1 MGKLVPFP
9 SQSTIK
15 LGYKRV
21 GVRRQADLE
30 RHGQLNLFAEPKGQV
45 VELPRR
51 RMSAFEEALL
61 LDEHGDP
68 SSGDLYRQ
76 AIAEGDC
83 VAEAYCNLGI
93 LESEAG
99 NRPQAFDCFTLS
111 LANDPRHFE
120 SHYNLGNLY
129 LDEGDFRLA
138 KLHYEIC
145 TVVEPDFPD
154 TYFNLGLV
162 LVMSEERDHAIH
174 ALERYKDLVPD
185 HEGEKADELMASL
198 DQTTQ
203 AEQ

>member
-1 MGKLVPFP
+1 MGKLISFP
-9 SQSTIK
+9 SQPTAK

-30 RHGQLNLFAEPKGQV
+30 RHGQLNLFFESKGQV

-51 RMSAFEEALL
+51 LSTFEEALL

-68 SSGDLYRQ
+68 ASADLYRQ
-76 AIAEGDC
+76 AVNEGDC

-93 LESEAG
+93 FESEAG
-99 NRPQAFDCFTLS
+99 NRLQAFDCFTLS

-129 LDEGDFRLA
+129 LDGGDFRLA

-145 TVVEPDFPD
+145 TVIEPDFPD

-162 LVMSEERDHAIH
+162 LVISEQRDRAIRV
-174 ALERYKDLVPD
+174 LNRYKDLVPD
-185 HEGEKADELMASL
+185 NEGVKADELMASL

-203 AEQ
+203 AER

>member
-1 MGKLVPFP
+1 MGKLIPFP
-9 SQSTIK
+9 SQSTTK
-15 LGYKRV
+15 LGYRRV
-21 GVRRQADLE
+21 GVRRHADLE
-30 RHGQLNLFAEPKGQV
+30 RHGQLNLFAAPKGLV

-51 RMSAFEEALL
+51 LSTFEEALL
-61 LDEHGDP
+61 LDEHGDTA
-68 SSGDLYRQ
+68 SADLYRK

-93 LESEAG
+93 LESETG

-111 LANDPRHFE
+111 LASDPRHFE

-162 LVMSEERDHAIH
+162 LVMSEERDHALH
-174 ALERYKDLVPD
+174 ALERYKALVPD
-185 HEGEKADELMASL
+185 HEGVKADELMASL
-198 DQTTQ
+198 DQMTL
-203 AEQ
+203 AER

>member
-1 MGKLVPFP
+1 MAKLIPFP
-9 SQSTIK
+9 TQPTTK

-21 GVRRQADLE
+21 GIRRHADLE
-30 RHGQLNLFAEPKGQV
+30 RHGQLNLFTEMRGQV
-45 VELPRR
+45 VELPNRL
-51 RMSAFEEALL
+51 STFEEALL

-68 SSGDLYRQ
+68 AAAELYRQ
-76 AIAEGDC
+76 AIHETDC

-93 LESEAG
+93 LESESG
-99 NRPQAFDCFTLS
+99 HRPQAFDCFTLS

-138 KLHYEIC
+138 KLHYETC

-162 LVMSEERDHAIH
+162 LVMSEQREHALH
-174 ALERYKDLVPD
+174 ALERYKALVPD
-185 HEGEKADELMASL
+185 HEATKANELIASL
-198 DQTTQ
+198 NQTSQ
-203 AEQ
+203 AER

>member
-1 MGKLVPFP
+1 LGKLIAFP
-9 SQSTIK
+9 GQPATK

-21 GVRRQADLE
+21 GVRRHADLE
-30 RHGQLNLFAEPKGQV
+30 RHGQLNLFAAPRGQV

-51 RMSAFEEALL
+51 LSTFEEALL

-68 SSGDLYRQ
+68 ASAELYRQ
-76 AIAEGDC
+76 AITEGDC

-93 LESEAG
+93 LESESE

-129 LDEGDFRLA
+129 LDEGDLRLA

-162 LVMSEERDHAIH
+162 LVMSEQREHAVQ
-174 ALERYKDLVPD
+174 ALERYKSLVPD
-185 HEGEKADELMASL
+185 HEGAKADELMASL

-203 AEQ
+203 AER

>member
-1 MGKLVPFP
+1 MGKIIPFP
-9 SQSTIK
+9 GQPTAK

-21 GVRRQADLE
+21 GLRRHADLE
-30 RHGQLNLFAEPKGQV
+30 RHGQLNLFAAPKGQI
-45 VELPRR
+45 VELPHRL
-51 RMSAFEEALL
+51 STFEEALL

-68 SSGDLYRQ
+68 KSAELYRE
-76 AIAEGDC
+76 AIKEGDC

-93 LESEAG
+93 LESETG

-120 SHYNLGNLY
+120 SHYNLGNLF

-162 LVMSEERDHAIH
+162 LVMSEQREHAVH
-174 ALERYKDLVPD
+174 DLERYKSLVPE
-185 HEGEKADELMASL
+185 HEGVKADDLMASL

>member
-1 MGKLVPFP
+1 MGKLLPFP
-9 SQSTIK
+9 SQPSK
-15 LGYKRV
+15 LGYRRV
-21 GVRRQADLE
+21 GVRRHADLE
-30 RHGQLNLFAEPKGQV
+30 RHGQLNLFAAPKGEV
-45 VELPRR
+45 IELPRR
-51 RMSAFEEALL
+51 LSTFEEALL

-68 SSGDLYRQ
+68 SSADLYRQ

-93 LESEAG
+93 LESESG

-111 LANDPRHFE
+111 LASDPRHFE

-162 LVMSEERDHAIH
+162 LVMSEERAHARH
-174 ALERYKDLVPD
+174 ALERYKALVPD
-185 HEGEKADELMASL
+185 HEGVKADELMANL

-203 AEQ
+203 AER

>member
-1 MGKLVPFP
+1 VGTLIPFP
-9 SQSTIK
+9 GQPTTK

-21 GVRRQADLE
+21 GLRRHADLE
-30 RHGQLNLFAEPKGQV
+30 RHGQLNLFATPKGEV
-45 VELPRR
+45 VELPRNL
-51 RMSAFEEALL
+51 STFEEALL
-61 LDEHGDP
+61 LDEHDDP
-68 SSGDLYRQ
+68 TSGDLYRQ
-76 AIAEGDC
+76 AINEGDC
-83 VAEAYCNLGI
+83 IAEAYCNLGI

-99 NRPQAFDCFTLS
+99 HRPLAFDCFTLS

-162 LVMSEERDHAIH
+162 LVMSEEREHAVH
-174 ALERYKDLVPD
+174 ALERYKSLVPD
-185 HEGEKADELMASL
+185 HEGVKADELMASL

-203 AEQ
+203 AER

>member
-1 MGKLVPFP
+1 LGNLIPFP
-9 SQSTIK
+9 SQPAAK

-21 GVRRQADLE
+21 GVRRHADLE
-30 RHGQLNLFAEPKGQV
+30 RHGQLNLFSEPKGQV

-51 RMSAFEEALL
+51 LSTFEEALL
-61 LDEHGDP
+61 LDEHGD
-68 SSGDLYRQ
+68 SAAADLYRQ
-76 AIAEGDC
+76 AISEGDC

-93 LESEAG
+93 LESESG
-99 NRPQAFDCFTLS
+99 SRPQAFDCFTLS
-111 LANDPRHFE
+111 LASDPRHFE

-162 LVMSEERDHAIH
+162 LVMNEEREHAVH
-174 ALERYKDLVPD
+174 ALERYKTLVPD
-185 HEGEKADELMASL
+185 HEGVKADELMASI
-198 DQTTQ
+198 DQSSQ
-203 AEQ
+203 AER

>member
-1 MGKLVPFP
+1 VKLIPFP
-9 SQSTIK
+9 SQSANK
-15 LGYKRV
+15 LGYRRV
-21 GVRRQADLE
+21 GLRRQADLE
-30 RHGQLNLFAEPKGQV
+30 KHGQLNLFTEPKGQV

-51 RMSAFEEALL
+51 LSTFEEALL
-61 LDEHGDP
+61 LDEHGN
-68 SSGDLYRQ
+68 SAAEELYRQ
-76 AIAEGDC
+76 AIIEGDC

-93 LESEAG
+93 LESESG
-99 NRPQAFDCFTLS
+99 NRTQAFDCFTLS

-162 LVMSEERDHAIH
+162 LVMSEEREHAVH
-174 ALERYKDLVPD
+174 VLERYKSLVPD
-185 HEGEKADELMASL
+185 HEGTKADELMASL
-198 DQTTQ
+198 DQTKL
-203 AEQ
+203 AGN

>member
-1 MGKLVPFP
+1 MGKLIPFP
-9 SQSTIK
+9 AQPSAK
-15 LGYKRV
+15 LGYRRV
-21 GVRRQADLE
+21 GVRRHADLE
-30 RHGQLNLFAEPKGQV
+30 RHGQLNLFAAPKGQV
-45 VELPRR
+45 FELPRR
-51 RMSAFEEALL
+51 VSTFEEALL

-68 SSGDLYRQ
+68 ASADLYRK

-93 LESEAG
+93 LESESG
-99 NRPQAFDCFTLS
+99 HRPQAFDCFTLS

-162 LVMSEERDHAIH
+162 LVMSEQREHAMQ
-174 ALERYKDLVPD
+174 ALERYKELVPD
-185 HEGEKADELMASL
+185 HEGVKADELMASL
-198 DQTTQ
+198 KPTTQ
-203 AEQ
+203 AER

>member
-1 MGKLVPFP
+1 LGKLLPFP
-9 SQSTIK
+9 SPPTAK
-15 LGYKRV
+15 LGYRRV

-30 RHGQLNLFAEPKGQV
+30 RHGQLNLFSGPRGQV

-51 RMSAFEEALL
+51 LSTFEEALL

-68 SSGDLYRQ
+68 ASADLYRQ
-76 AIAEGDC
+76 AVNEGDC

-93 LESEAG
+93 FESEAG
-99 NRPQAFDCFTLS
+99 HRPQAFDCFTLS

-129 LDEGDFRLA
+129 LDEGDLRLA

-162 LVMSEERDHAIH
+162 LVMSEQRDHA
-174 ALERYKDLVPD
+174 LQVLNRYKDLVPD
-185 HEGEKADELMASL
+185 HEAVKADELLAGL
-198 DQTTQ
+198 DQTTL
-203 AEQ
+203 AER

>member
-1 MGKLVPFP
+1 MGQLIPFP
-9 SQSTIK
+9 SQPSK

-21 GVRRQADLE
+21 SLRRQADLE
-30 RHGQLNLFAEPKGQV
+30 RHGQLNLFAAPKGQV

-51 RMSAFEEALL
+51 LSTFEEALL

-68 SSGDLYRQ
+68 RSADLYRQ
-76 AIAEGDC
+76 AVAEGDC

-99 NRPQAFDCFTLS
+99 HRPEAFDCFTLS
-111 LANDPRHFE
+111 LASDPRHFE

-129 LDEGDFRLA
+129 LDEGDFRLTR
-138 KLHYEIC
+138 LHYEIC

-162 LVMSEERDHAIH
+162 LVMCEERDHAVH
-174 ALERYKDLVPD
+174 ALKQYKSLVPD
-185 HEGEKADELMASL
+185 HEGVKADELMASI
-198 DQTTQ
+198 DQSTQ
-203 AEQ
+203 AER

>member
-1 MGKLVPFP
+1 MGKLIPFP
-9 SQSTIK
+9 SQSTAK
-15 LGYKRV
+15 LGYRRV
-21 GVRRQADLE
+21 GVRRHADLE
-30 RHGQLNLFAEPKGQV
+30 RHGQLNLFAAPKGQV

-51 RMSAFEEALL
+51 LTTFEEALL

-68 SSGDLYRQ
+68 TAAELYRK
-76 AIAEGDC
+76 AIGEGDC

-93 LESEAG
+93 LESESS

-129 LDEGDFRLA
+129 LDEGDFRLS

-162 LVMSEERDHAIH
+162 LVMSEERDHALR
-174 ALERYKDLVPD
+174 ALERYKTLVPD
-185 HEGEKADELMASL
+185 HEGVKADELMASL

-203 AEQ
+203 AEN